1 MFLESLISP
10 TCTLEKHQAWKWAL
24 WSCGADRDG
33 NEETMGKELHL
44 PTGHH
49 ILSSVHLLLRI
60 HRLGCGGKWVVGE
73 TRSPGCYVEFLN
85 FGN

>member
-1 MFLESLISP
+1 
-10 TCTLEKHQAWKWAL
+10 
-24 WSCGADRDG
+24 
-33 NEETMGKELHL
+33 MGKELHL
-44 PTGHH
+44 PAGHH

-73 TRSPGCYVEFLN
+73 TRSPGCNVEFLN